1 MSVTSANKYTTAQTR
16 ADSTTRS
23 YVITYKVVTDDKND
37 GPITA
42 RNGILA
48 EGTTYSYGND
58 SDAFAAFAGYG
69 AIRLQEE
76 GDSWKVWQADV
87 MFSTQPPESCT
98 LNIGED
104 PLNAPPIISFGG
116 VREQRIADKDRL
128 GALIVNAAGDPRLAE
143 LYRLVD
149 PYYYRHR
156 LTMPKFVLNAAGDQ
170 FDDLFRDDTRQELVI
185 QLNQPSY
192 DPLQMDEFTDSV
204 NAGSFFGLDKRKWK
218 MEAPRAVTRYQANC
232 NAYFQVTYRFL
243 SNNGP
248 HGWDAAP
255 ANRGFRVRKAAGVD
269 DWQWPKETAD
279 GKLRAI
285 PPAPVALS
293 VDGTQRAFGG
303 DIIFYD
309 GTEPTLEPDPGPWEI
324 YEEKDFGLLGIP
336 TSL

>member
-128 GALIVNAAGDPRLAE
+128 GALIVNAAGDP
-143 LYRLVD
+143 
-149 PYYYRHR
+149 
-156 LTMPKFVLNAAGDQ
+156 

-192 DPLQMDEFTDSV
+192 DPLQMDEFTDAV